1 MSLALAG
8 ISGLRHHPA
17 YASVRD
23 RLPFGMIGAGPPLWN
38 AVNFHRF
45 ARIMAVGSTC
55 GVQTGRPV
63 MRIRRMAMSAAF
75 ATGLAALPLATAQAQ
90 YYAPYY
96 PPCSANPLAWPF
108 CIAGAIVGT
117 AATIATAP
125 FWLLAGAPP
134 YYAPPYYP
142 APSYYAPGYY
152 APSYPS
158 YAPPPAAAPQA
169 APGAPAPLPPPATAR
184 RQAGS
189 APPPAGNAYYFCPTS
204 KAYYPYV
211 ATCPVAW
218 RPVPTTPP
226 KS

>member
-1 MSLALAG
+1 
-8 ISGLRHHPA
+8 
-17 YASVRD
+17 
-23 RLPFGMIGAGPPLWN
+23 
-38 AVNFHRF
+38 
-45 ARIMAVGSTC
+45 
-55 GVQTGRPV
+55 

-75 ATGLAALPLATAQAQ
+75 AAGLAALPLASAQAQ
-90 YYAPYY
+90 YYAAYSS
-96 PPCSANPLAWPF
+96 PCSANPLAWPF
-108 CIAGAIVGT
+108 CIAGAVVGT

-134 YYAPPYYP
+134 YHYGYYAPPYYP
-142 APSYYAPGYY
+142 APSYYAPAYY
-152 APSYPS
+152 SPSYAG

-169 APGAPAPLPPPATAR
+169 APGAPVPLPPPSATAR
-184 RQAGS
+184 RPAGS
-189 APPPAGNAYYFCPTS
+189 APPPAGNAYYFCPTR

>member
-1 MSLALAG
+1 
-8 ISGLRHHPA
+8 
-17 YASVRD
+17 
-23 RLPFGMIGAGPPLWN
+23 
-38 AVNFHRF
+38 
-45 ARIMAVGSTC
+45 
-55 GVQTGRPV
+55 

-96 PPCSANPLAWPF
+96 SPCAANPLAWPF

-125 FWLLAGAPP
+125 FWLLAGPRP
-134 YYAPPYYP
+134 YYYGYYP
-142 APSYYAPGYY
+142 APSYYAPAYY
-152 APSYPS
+152 AQSYAS

-169 APGAPAPLPPPATAR
+169 ALGAPPPPPPPSASAR
-184 RQAGS
+184 RPAGS
-189 APPPAGNAYYFCPTS
+189 APPPAGNAYYLCPTS

-218 RPVPTTPP
+218 RPIPTTPP

>member
-1 MSLALAG
+1 
-8 ISGLRHHPA
+8 
-17 YASVRD
+17 
-23 RLPFGMIGAGPPLWN
+23 
-38 AVNFHRF
+38 
-45 ARIMAVGSTC
+45 
-55 GVQTGRPV
+55 
-63 MRIRRMAMSAAF
+63 MRIRQMAMSAAF

-90 YYAPYY
+90 YYTPYY
-96 PPCSANPLAWPF
+96 SPCAANPLAWPF

-125 FWLLAGAPP
+125 FWLLAGPRP
-134 YYAPPYYP
+134 YYGYYP
-142 APSYYAPGYY
+142 APSYYAPAYY
-152 APSYPS
+152 APSYAS

-169 APGAPAPLPPPATAR
+169 ALGAPAPLPPASATAR
-184 RQAGS
+184 RPAGS
-189 APPPAGNAYYFCPTS
+189 AQPPTGNAYYFCPTS